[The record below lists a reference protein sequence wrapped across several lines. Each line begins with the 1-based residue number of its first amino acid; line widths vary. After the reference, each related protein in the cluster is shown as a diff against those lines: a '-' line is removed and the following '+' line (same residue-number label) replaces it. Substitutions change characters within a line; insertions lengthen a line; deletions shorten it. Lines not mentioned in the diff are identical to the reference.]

1 MKRFLGIPE
10 GLCTVVPFILA
21 RIGWPRNSLTSSR
34 RYVNA
39 SRKGEGRGERR
50 GRKRGEKGERGG
62 RWERGGGRGEGG
74 EGRGEKGRGEG
85 RGGKGRGERE
95 RRMEVGEKR
104 AGDKEMRR
112 AGELHYTRSILI
124 RQHHELLASDSVFT
138 VYCMP

>member
-1 MKRFLGIPE
+1 M
-10 GLCTVVPFILA
+10 
-21 RIGWPRNSLTSSR
+21 PR
-34 RYVNA
+34 
-39 SRKGEGRGERR
+39 ER
-50 GRKRGEKGERGG
+50 
-62 RWERGGGRGEGG
+62 ERGGGKGE
-74 EGRGEKGRGEG
+74 EGREGRREKEEGEEGREEEGEG

-95 RRMEVGEKR
+95 TSMEVGEKR